1 MTHRLVATR
10 LGRLCLL
17 GNLRELLLRKRQ
29 VLGAVRW
36 LATVQE
42 HRRRQRCLQQLQE
55 VHEEAELKEQA
66 RVYWRKE
73 LCLVRRRSRKR
84 SVWKGVTHRLVGM
97 RLGRLCLLGSLRE
110 LLLRKRQVLGAVR
123 WLATVQEHR
132 RRRRRLQQLQQVHE
146 EAELKKQARVY
157 RSKELY
163 LVR

>member
-1 MTHRLVATR
+1 M
-10 LGRLCLL
+10 
-17 GNLRELLLRKRQ
+17 
-29 VLGAVRW
+29 
-36 LATVQE
+36 
-42 HRRRQRCLQQLQE
+42 
-55 VHEEAELKEQA
+55 
-66 RVYWRKE
+66 
-73 LCLVRRRSRKR
+73 
-84 SVWKGVTHRLVGM
+84 THRLVGM

-157 RSKELY
+157 RRKELY